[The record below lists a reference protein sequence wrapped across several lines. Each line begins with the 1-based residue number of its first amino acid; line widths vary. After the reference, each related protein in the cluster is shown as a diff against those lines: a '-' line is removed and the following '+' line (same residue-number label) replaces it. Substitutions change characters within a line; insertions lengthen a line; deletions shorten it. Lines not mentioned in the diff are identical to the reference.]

1 MESNYHFEEEF
12 YQIDF
17 TENKTLYGDYE
28 NCKFLQ
34 CNFNAIDLSHLKFI
48 DCEFIECNLSL
59 VKLND
64 TSFQKVLFKDSKMI
78 GFNLETCNTF
88 ALNISFDTCILNDS
102 SLYQLPLKKTKFSN
116 TTLHNVDFSYADLS
130 NSYFA
135 NCDFSNAIFDQT
147 NLRQANLKTSYNFN
161 INPNENQLKGAI
173 FSKDNLEGL
182 VLHLGIKIQ

>member
-1 MESNYHFEEEF
+1 
-12 YQIDF
+12 
-17 TENKTLYGDYE
+17 
-28 NCKFLQ
+28 
-34 CNFNAIDLSHLKFI
+34 
-48 DCEFIECNLSL
+48 
-59 VKLND
+59 
-64 TSFQKVLFKDSKMI
+64 
-78 GFNLETCNTF
+78 
-88 ALNISFDTCILNDS
+88 
-102 SLYQLPLKKTKFSN
+102 LPLKKTKFSN